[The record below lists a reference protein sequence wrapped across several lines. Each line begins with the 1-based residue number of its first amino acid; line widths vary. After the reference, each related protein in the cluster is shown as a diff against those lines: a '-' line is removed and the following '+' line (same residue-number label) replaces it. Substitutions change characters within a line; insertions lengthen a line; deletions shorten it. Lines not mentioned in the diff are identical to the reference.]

1 MYEEFYKLDRAPFDT
16 TPDPTFFFMSDGHQE
31 ALAALVYGI
40 DRRKGFISMIGEVGT
55 GKTTVL
61 RAYIESE
68 HVQNTRIIYLF
79 NPRVSYED
87 LLLMVLRELRV
98 EIPDGETK
106 RVDLLHRVLVNEY
119 KNGNNVVLIV
129 DEAQNIPPETLESM
143 RMLSNLETSSE
154 KLIQIV
160 LSGQPELDEI
170 LNSNR
175 LRQLRQRIA
184 VKVKLEVLSRAEA
197 ADYVRYRLRRAGG
210 DEGVFTKDAIDWVVR
225 YTGGNPRS
233 INVLCDNA
241 LITGYGYQQFPISTP
256 IIKEIA
262 KDFDIKSLST
272 QHGTKSDSW
281 LRTAGAVL
289 AVAGVAGLVYLWAS
303 YDKDSVDDAQTLAVD
318 QGAAQTTEDSIEPAQ
333 DSSSQSEQAQAA
345 TEESNILAETEAT
358 REAADAAIADDAD
371 ETDGATT
378 TETTVQAEA
387 SAETGTVQD
396 TEVSVVGGVV
406 EESELAEAQ
415 PVVSS
420 TGEGETADR
429 PVAVG
434 TVVVVDEG
442 EAAAGN
448 EQSEFVSVIQTDAGS
463 ASVAE
468 SAPQPSTPETQSDDL
483 VESGSASTDS
493 GEEPD
498 GNRVLR
504 ASSSSDPA
512 ELVSPAVSTSELTE
526 TVVQSAESITDSQPD
541 SVIEDIES
549 TTVVGV
555 ADNAGVVIIDGVRQ
569 PQSEAELLPTISVD
583 DTANDIESS
592 VETVIDNSD
601 IVAPST
607 GSAAANETEG
617 EAENV
622 AIAEVNSPDKPAQ
635 QAVRIVNSGDNLWD
649 MTREVYGRVNERIV
663 ARVMESNPDLVS
675 ASAIYVGQKI
685 IFPEL

>member
-68 HVQNTRIIYLF
+68 HVKNTRIIYLF

-160 LSGQPELDEI
+160 LSGQPELDDI

-184 VKVKLEVLSRAEA
+184 VKVRLEALSRSEA
-197 ADYVRYRLRRAGG
+197 GDYVRYRLRRAGG
-210 DEGVFTKDAIDWVVR
+210 DDGVFTKDAIDWVVR

-262 KDFDIKSLST
+262 KEFDIKSLST
-272 QHGTKSDSW
+272 DYGTKSETW
-281 LRTAGAVL
+281 LRAAGAVF
-289 AVAGVAGLVYLWAS
+289 AVTGVAGLFYLWS
-303 YDKDSVDDAQTLAVD
+303 HFSKESTDTTPTLATP
-318 QGAAQTTEDSIEPAQ
+318 AASESNAEAVKVEPA
-333 DSSSQSEQAQAA
+333 
-345 TEESNILAETEAT
+345 
-358 REAADAAIADDAD
+358 IAVNPVQEDD
-371 ETDGATT
+371 
-378 TETTVQAEA
+378 
-387 SAETGTVQD
+387 
-396 TEVSVVGGVV
+396 
-406 EESELAEAQ
+406 
-415 PVVSS
+415 
-420 TGEGETADR
+420 
-429 PVAVG
+429 G
-434 TVVVVDEG
+434 TVVESDVKSGDDVVNISNGDNVDAIDAQPEDDDQVEAPEAVGQAVIVDEDAIAQNT
-442 EAAAGN
+442 ESN
-448 EQSEFVSVIQTDAGS
+448 FESVIQ
-463 ASVAE
+463 ASPEETEIVDTAAE
-468 SAPQPSTPETQSDDL
+468 SAPQP
-483 VESGSASTDS
+483 VESTSQPSTTSEDTQNSPALSVSDS
-493 GEEPD
+493 VT
-498 GNRVLR
+498 NRVQR
-504 ASSSSDPA
+504 SDA
-512 ELVSPAVSTSELTE
+512 GDQTLELTPAVSTNQTVDEAPADDAQTE
-526 TVVQSAESITDSQPD
+526 SSIAEAAVEQTQANEVKQATGVVVSDAQPIEAAGSDS
-541 SVIEDIES
+541 
-549 TTVVGV
+549 
-555 ADNAGVVIIDGVRQ
+555 VVIIDGVRQ
-569 PQSEAELLPTISVD
+569 TVGAAEQLPTVVLSSDTDTGVDTGVDAGIENTTSDSLVEDTVESSTPQEDSTSDSASASEAEPV
-583 DTANDIESS
+583 AVVE
-592 VETVIDNSD
+592 VETTD
-601 IVAPST
+601 
-607 GSAAANETEG
+607 ET
-617 EAENV
+617 
-622 AIAEVNSPDKPAQ
+622 IQ

-663 ARVMESNPDLVS
+663 ERVMERNPDLTS

-685 IFPEL
+685 VFPEL